1 MRLCVSLVLLL
12 VGQSWCGLEIP
23 SCPDKGKECISDEDH
38 AKAYVDLLHYEF
50 VRRSNKVNNAEWEYA
65 TNITDENSK
74 AREDANLE
82 YQKFTK
88 EVSARLKTFNW
99 KKFNDKDFKRLAK
112 TYYIK
117 GSDVDEDLLKQ
128 GNSLSSKLSTGYS
141 TAKVCKFEEKDEPNC
156 EKKMSLDPH
165 LTGIFRSSRNPEE
178 LKYYWQAWRNAQNP
192 SKQTYFDFQ
201 SNMKDQA
208 ISTGY
213 KDRQEEWLEGYEIE
227 DAPSMMYHAW
237 TKSIEVG
244 GEQVSLE
251 GLYKQLHAYVRS
263 KLAQFYNEKGTEIN
277 EDGCIP
283 AHLLGNM
290 WAQSWGNIEDLVT
303 PFPDSAPLN
312 VTPALIEQK
321 IDARKIFEISEEFFI
336 QLGFDPMTDVFWNKT
351 QYTKPKDRD
360 VVCHAS
366 AWDMM
371 AKDDFRVKM
380 CTSVNQEDFT
390 TVHHEMGHIAYF
402 QQYKEQPFAY
412 REAPNPGFH
421 EAIGDTMSL
430 AVNTPAHLRKV
441 GLLEKE
447 PESRSA
453 DGPTTYDLGDGF
465 SIKPNELNYLMQV
478 ALEKIAFLP
487 FALAIDTWRW
497 SYFNGSV
504 PEDKLND
511 LWWELRNNLQGL
523 DPAVAPRSVDNLDP
537 LAKYHVAGDVP
548 YIRYFV
554 SFVTQFQFYE
564 ALCKKAGEYDPKD
577 PETKPLY
584 LCDYSSGGV
593 ETGALLRDMMVKG
606 GSQHWELAM
615 REVTGKTDMSGE
627 SIVRYFLP
635 LYKYL
640 KQQNQGQT
648 VGWKDCF
655 ADQL

>member
-1 MRLCVSLVLLL
+1 MGDRRQTKDSEHTPKILGQQIGSINSMRLCVSLVFLL

-99 KKFNDKDFKRLAK
+99 KKFNDKVFKRLAK

-117 GSDVDEDLLKQ
+117 GSDVDEDLLKL

-141 TAKVCKFEEKDEPNC
+141 TAKVCKFGEKDEPNC

-208 ISTGY
+208 MSTGY

-263 KLAQFYNEKGTEIN
+263 KLAQFYNEKGAEIN

-371 AKDDFRVKM
+371 AKDDFR
-380 CTSVNQEDFT
+380 
-390 TVHHEMGHIAYF
+390 
-402 QQYKEQPFAY
+402 
-412 REAPNPGFH
+412 
-421 EAIGDTMSL
+421 
-430 AVNTPAHLRKV
+430 
-441 GLLEKE
+441 
-447 PESRSA
+447 
-453 DGPTTYDLGDGF
+453 
-465 SIKPNELNYLMQV
+465 
-478 ALEKIAFLP
+478 
-487 FALAIDTWRW
+487 
-497 SYFNGSV
+497 
-504 PEDKLND
+504 LND

-648 VGWKDCF
+648 IGWKDCF

>member
-1 MRLCVSLVLLL
+1 
-12 VGQSWCGLEIP
+12 
-23 SCPDKGKECISDEDH
+23 
-38 AKAYVDLLHYEF
+38 
-50 VRRSNKVNNAEWEYA
+50 
-65 TNITDENSK
+65 
-74 AREDANLE
+74 
-82 YQKFTK
+82 
-88 EVSARLKTFNW
+88 
-99 KKFNDKDFKRLAK
+99 
-112 TYYIK
+112 
-117 GSDVDEDLLKQ
+117 
-128 GNSLSSKLSTGYS
+128 
-141 TAKVCKFEEKDEPNC
+141 
-156 EKKMSLDPH
+156 
-165 LTGIFRSSRNPEE
+165 
-178 LKYYWQAWRNAQNP
+178 
-192 SKQTYFDFQ
+192 
-201 SNMKDQA
+201 
-208 ISTGY
+208 
-213 KDRQEEWLEGYEIE
+213 
-227 DAPSMMYHAW
+227 
-237 TKSIEVG
+237 
-244 GEQVSLE
+244 
-251 GLYKQLHAYVRS
+251 
-263 KLAQFYNEKGTEIN
+263 
-277 EDGCIP
+277 
-283 AHLLGNM
+283 
-290 WAQSWGNIEDLVT
+290 
-303 PFPDSAPLN
+303 
-312 VTPALIEQK
+312 
-321 IDARKIFEISEEFFI
+321 
-336 QLGFDPMTDVFWNKT
+336 
-351 QYTKPKDRD
+351 
-360 VVCHAS
+360 
-366 AWDMM
+366 
-371 AKDDFRVKM
+371 
-380 CTSVNQEDFT
+380 
-390 TVHHEMGHIAYF
+390 
-402 QQYKEQPFAY
+402 
-412 REAPNPGFH
+412 
-421 EAIGDTMSL
+421 MSL

-648 VGWKDCF
+648 IGWKDCF